1 MSRVLRGLS
10 ALVPIAALVI
20 LAAAC
25 DDDGDEDTAEPQ
37 VKAVTTLELFADLV
51 RNVGGDRVEVT
62 SLLPPGADPHT
73 YELPPDRVAG
83 IVQADVIFMNG
94 LGLEESIESVVSEN
108 AGGPIV
114 ELAEGLEVLPGGE
127 DEHGDE
133 GAEEEEEH
141 EEDEADEEEEHE
153 GEEEDEHA
161 EGNPH
166 LWLDVTNAS
175 RYVETIRDAL
185 IDADAEGHET
195 YTENAEAYLEELA
208 ALDEEVGAAVASI
221 PEENRKLVTF
231 HDAFP
236 YLANRYGL
244 VVVGVAVPSPGQEP
258 SARDIADLTETLR
271 AENVPAVF
279 KEPQFDAAVLEA
291 AADDAGVRV
300 LDLLS
305 DAFTDD
311 VQSYIE
317 LMRFNIQQLQEGLA
331 GN

>member
-1 MSRVLRGLS
+1 MSRVLRGLA
-10 ALVPIAALVI
+10 ALVPIAGLLIVG
-20 LAAAC
+20 AAC
-25 DDDGDEDTAEPQ
+25 GSDGGDEAPEAQ
-37 VKAVTTLELFADLV
+37 VRAVTTLELFADLV
-51 RNVGGDRVEVT
+51 RNVAGDRVEVT

-83 IVQADVIFMNG
+83 IVEADVVFMNG
-94 LGLEESIESVVSEN
+94 LGLEESIESVVTEN

-127 DEHGDE
+127 EEHEDE
-133 GAEEEEEH
+133 GTEGEEEH
-141 EEDEADEEEEHE
+141 DEE
-153 GEEEDEHA
+153 EEEDEHA

-175 RYVETIRDAL
+175 RYVERIRDAL
-185 IDADAEGHET
+185 IDADPEGRET
-195 YTENAEAYLEELA
+195 YEANAEAYLEELA
-208 ALDEEVGAAVASI
+208 ALDEEVEAAVAAL

-236 YLANRYGL
+236 YMANRYGL
-244 VVVGVAVPSPGQEP
+244 EVVGVAVPSPGQEP
-258 SARDIADLTETLR
+258 SAQDIAELTETLR

-305 DAFTDD
+305 DAFTDE
-311 VQSYIE
+311 VQTYVD
-317 LMRFNIQQLQEGLA
+317 LMRFNARQLQEGLA
-331 GN
+331 GD

>member
-1 MSRVLRGLS
+1 LRRSETRYHRRLFGSLVVLAATLL
-10 ALVPIAALVI
+10 LV
-20 LAAAC
+20 AAAC
-25 DDDGDEDTAEPQ
+25 GSDGNDGDDEAQ
-37 VKAVTTLELFADLV
+37 VRAVTTLELFADLV

-73 YELPPDRVAG
+73 YELPPDRVAA
-83 IVQADVIFMNG
+83 IVEADVVFMNG
-94 LGLEESIESVVSEN
+94 LGLEESIESVVTEN

-127 DEHGDE
+127 DEHEDE
-133 GAEEEEEH
+133 GAGGQEEH
-141 EEDEADEEEEHE
+141 DEE
-153 GEEEDEHA
+153 EEEDEHA

-185 IDADAEGHET
+185 IDADPEGRET
-195 YTENAEAYLEELA
+195 YTENAGAYREELA
-208 ALDEEVGAAVASI
+208 ALDEEVAAAVAAIS
-221 PEENRKLVTF
+221 EENRKLVTF

-236 YLANRYGL
+236 YLASRYGL
-244 VVVGVAVPSPGQEP
+244 EIVGVAVPSPGQEP
-258 SARDIADLTETLR
+258 NAQDIAGLTETLR
-271 AENVPAVF
+271 SQDVPAVF

-291 AADDAGVRV
+291 AAGVRV

-311 VQSYIE
+311 VHTYVE
-317 LMRFNIQQLQEGLA
+317 LMRFNARQLQEGL
-331 GN
+331 GGD